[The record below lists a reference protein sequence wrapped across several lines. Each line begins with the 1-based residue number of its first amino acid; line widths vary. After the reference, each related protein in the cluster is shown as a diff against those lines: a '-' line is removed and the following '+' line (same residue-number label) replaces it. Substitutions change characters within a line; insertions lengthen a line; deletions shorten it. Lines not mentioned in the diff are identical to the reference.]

1 MRKKEIFLSIL
12 GIIIL
17 VLAAFLVSLAIR
29 KVTDSDG
36 NDNNNVEEILEVDGK
51 EIEFKTYRVDQSFFI
66 NVPSEF
72 IMLDEETLKQEYDY
86 NSRPELVFRSD
97 DNAERIFIST
107 TDEAMTDEGLEEYLN
122 TRIAQYS
129 NMQILDSGIYTK
141 HDKTFAKIVAVDS
154 TTNMYYNIRYFTLND
169 KLVSVEFNTAST
181 NYEKWEKVVD
191 EIMDSLCFNEEDIK
205 KIN

>member
-36 NDNNNVEEILEVDGK
+36 NNNNVEEILEVDGK

-141 HDKTFAKIVAVDS
+141 HDKTFAKIVVLDS
-154 TTNMYYNIRYFTLND
+154 TNSMYYNIRYFTLND

>member
-141 HDKTFAKIVAVDS
+141 HDKTFAKIVVLDS
-154 TTNMYYNIRYFTLND
+154 TNSMYYNIRYFTLND

>member
-122 TRIAQYS
+122 MRIAQYS

-141 HDKTFAKIVAVDS
+141 HDKTFAKIVVLDS
-154 TTNMYYNIRYFTLND
+154 TNSMYYNIRYFTLND

>member
-141 HDKTFAKIVAVDS
+141 HDKTFAKIVVLDS
-154 TTNMYYNIRYFTLND
+154 TNSMYYNIRYFTLND

-181 NYEKWEKVVD
+181 NYEKFEKFVD
-191 EIMDSLCFNEEDIK
+191 
-205 KIN
+205 